1 MKKNT
6 NYLEDKETNE
16 LLCRLYEDCMKFKR
30 EKGKKVNCN
39 FYSAIANNTFSPF
52 ERKKQD
58 VQYIFNRV

>member
-6 NYLEDKETNE
+6 NNLEDKETNE

-30 EKGKKVNCN
+30 EKGKKINCN
-39 FYSAIANNTFSPF
+39 FYSAIANNTSVV

-58 VQYIFNRV
+58 VKYALNMT